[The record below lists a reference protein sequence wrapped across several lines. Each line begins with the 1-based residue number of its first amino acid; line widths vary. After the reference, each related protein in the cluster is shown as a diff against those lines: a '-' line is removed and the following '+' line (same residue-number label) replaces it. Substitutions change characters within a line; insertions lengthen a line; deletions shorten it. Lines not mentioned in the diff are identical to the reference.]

1 MRAAES
7 ACNWSPPQGVY
18 QWSPKLEKAG
28 QLITYWRSRLSRIR
42 IPVPP
47 PPFETSIKKRLSIED
62 NNSTDIVTIKTYILC
77 TEEPKE
83 LYNKIISPYA
93 IKI

>member
-28 QLITYWRSRLSRIR
+28 QLITYWKSRLSRIR

-62 NNSTDIVTIKTYILC
+62 DNSTDIVTIKNIYPLHGKT
-77 TEEPKE
+77 
-83 LYNKIISPYA
+83 
-93 IKI
+93 